1 MIYSSSFGFTPIIKE
16 IKKHFIA
23 IKIDKLEKYGGPF
36 GDTFKPEKE
45 NWMPLE
51 IGKEEFW
58 RAAEEEFYRWKKR
71 EEERGFKSSETLVTQ
86 EAEMPED
93 KKSGKSPGVTA
104 VLNFILPGSG
114 YLYLGKWW
122 GIPIIFL
129 DLSLTLG
136 FIAGFISPE
145 AYAGAMLLVFVFG
158 IFLAIHGYYLAKK
171 DSSIPDY

>member
-23 IKIDKLEKYGGPF
+23 IKTDKLEKYGGPF
-36 GDTFKPEKE
+36 GGTFKPEKE

-58 RAAEEEFYRWKKR
+58 RAAEKEFYRWKKK
-71 EEERGFKSSETLVTQ
+71 EEEWGFKSSEAAGTRQADTS
-86 EAEMPED
+86 ED

-104 VLNFILPGSG
+104 ALNFILPGSG

-122 GIPIIFL
+122 GIPVIFL
-129 DLSLTLG
+129 DISLTLG
-136 FIAGFISPE
+136 FIAGFLSPE
-145 AYAGAMLLVFVFG
+145 AYVGAMLSVFILGMF
-158 IFLAIHGYYLAKK
+158 FAIHGYYLAKK
-171 DSSIPDY
+171 MGYS